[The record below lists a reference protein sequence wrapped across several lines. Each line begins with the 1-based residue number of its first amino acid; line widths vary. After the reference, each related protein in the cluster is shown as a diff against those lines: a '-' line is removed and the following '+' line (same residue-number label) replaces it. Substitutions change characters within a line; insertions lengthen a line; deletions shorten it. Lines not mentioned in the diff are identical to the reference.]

1 MGCGVI
7 PHPTFYLEANMIYDY
22 TWLTELL
29 TEFGQSYPAYFD
41 ATLGQNLPAIVVG
54 FWFIVLW
61 GFTHPYER
69 RGNK

>member
-1 MGCGVI
+1 
-7 PHPTFYLEANMIYDY
+7 MIYDY

-29 TEFGQSYPAYFD
+29 TEFGQSYPVYFD
-41 ATLGQNLPAIVVG
+41 ATIGQQLQALVPG

-69 RGNK
+69 RKKE